1 MRPSWRTD
9 LRSDEAATEDRITRA
24 ARALCVT
31 DGNDP
36 ETLIELGG
44 ETVDVGDLA

>member
-24 ARALCVT
+24 ARALCVA